1 MTAKEYLGQAYSI
14 DRRVNIELEK
24 IAAMKSA
31 LDYKPPSL
39 QGSGGSG
46 SGGLPEQITRVIDY
60 EQRANRLIGELVSRK
75 FEIAQTID
83 KVPDLRLRE
92 ILVRRYLSFQKWE
105 QIAVD
110 MTIDIRWLYR
120 LHQRALFEVGRI
132 LTIESH

>member
-14 DRRVNIELEK
+14 DRRVNIALEK

-46 SGGLPEQITRVIDY
+46 SGGLPEQIARVIDY

-75 FEIAQTID
+75 FEISQTID
-83 KVPDLRLRE
+83 KVADLRLRE

-105 QIAVD
+105 RIAVD
-110 MTIDIRWLYR
+110 MMIDIRWVFR
-120 LHQRALFEVGRI
+120 LHQKALSEVAKI

>member
-46 SGGLPEQITRVIDY
+46 SGGLPEQIARVMDY

-105 QIAVD
+105 KIAVD
-110 MTIDIRWLYR
+110 MTIDIRWVFR
-120 LHQRALFEVGRI
+120 LHQKALSEVAKI